1 VNLVLLGPPG
11 AGKGTQA
18 ARIARVDGPAHLSSG
33 DILRAERKE
42 KTDLGVRAQ
51 VFMDRGALVPDDLIL
66 SMMTDHIGR
75 VTASRGFLLD
85 GFPRT
90 MAQAEGLDAR
100 LVEMG
105 LKIGAVISIE
115 VGDESVVRR
124 LTGRKS
130 CSKCGRIYHD
140 TFSPPKESGLCND
153 CGEALTRRRDDEP
166 DVVRQRLTTYH
177 ELTKPLV
184 VYYRD
189 LGVLRPISGEGTVDE
204 VADLIS
210 QACAGL

>member
-1 VNLVLLGPPG
+1 MNLVLLGPPG

-18 ARIARVDGPAHLSSG
+18 ARIARADGLAHLSSG

-42 KTDLGVRAQ
+42 KTDLGIRAQ

-66 SMMTDHIGR
+66 SMMADHIGR
-75 VTASRGFLLD
+75 ETASRGFLLD

-90 MAQAEGLDAR
+90 MAQAEGLDTR

-105 LKIGAVISIE
+105 LKIDAVISIE

-140 TFSPPKESGLCND
+140 TFSPPKESGLCDD
-153 CGEALTRRRDDEP
+153 CGEALMRRRDDEP

-177 ELTKPLV
+177 EQTKPLV
-184 VYYRD
+184 AYYRD
-189 LGVLRPISGEGTVDE
+189 QGVLRPISGEGTADE
-204 VADLIS
+204 VAELIS
-210 QACAGL
+210 KACPGR